1 MEKCHYCL
9 HRTREGRLPA
19 CLEACPTG
27 ARVFGDM
34 NAPESDIN
42 WVIKN
47 KRVFVLKEE
56 LGTQPSFF
64 YFSING
70 MSSTTHEEIMSAD
83 AAHPVRSYP
92 KFICWGLG
100 ESTNGGVLFYL
111 WMFVLTAV
119 SLVGANAWAVQVSD
133 GMIVTNMT
141 DHVSWGL
148 HIVNF
153 TFMVGVA
160 AGGVMMVIPAY
171 LYHDKKMH
179 DVVIVGEI
187 IANAAIVMCLLFVVV
202 DLGRPERFWH
212 LIPGIG
218 RFNWPMSML
227 TWDVIVLNGYLL
239 LNLHICGYLLYMRF
253 LGREPNKT
261 WYIPFVMLSIFWA
274 ISIHTVTA
282 FLYCGLGGRPF
293 WNTALLA
300 PRFLASAFIA
310 GPSFILIILVI
321 LKRVV
326 GQKIDDAPSR
336 LLINIIRVTA
346 LVNLLMVAS
355 EVFTE
360 FYTGGSHAAP
370 ARYLF
375 LGLHGHY
382 ALVPWIWTAIVF
394 NIVAAGLFLS
404 PLVFRSTRVLVIAC
418 VLAFVGAWI
427 EKGMGLIVPGFI
439 PSTLHEIVEYTPSLT
454 EWKVSAGIWAFGLM
468 VLTILLK
475 TAIAV
480 FNRSPVRTPA

>member
-1 MEKCHYCL
+1 
-9 HRTREGRLPA
+9 
-19 CLEACPTG
+19 
-27 ARVFGDM
+27 
-34 NAPESDIN
+34 
-42 WVIKN
+42 
-47 KRVFVLKEE
+47 
-56 LGTQPSFF
+56 
-64 YFSING
+64 
-70 MSSTTHEEIMSAD
+70 MSSTTDHELLTPDAD
-83 AAHPVRSYP
+83 RPVRSYP
-92 KFICWGLG
+92 KFIWWGLG
-100 ESTNGGVLFYL
+100 ESTNGSPLFYL
-111 WMFVLTAV
+111 WMFILTAV
-119 SLVGANAWAVQVSD
+119 ALVGANAWAVQVAD

-148 HIVNF
+148 YIANF

-171 LYHDKKMH
+171 LYRDKKMQ

-187 IANAAIVMCLLFVVV
+187 LAIAAIVMCLLFVVV

-227 TWDVIVLNGYLL
+227 TWDVIVLNVYLL

-253 LGREPNKT
+253 LGRKPNKT
-261 WYIPFVMLSIFWA
+261 WYLPFVLISIFWA

-300 PRFLASAFIA
+300 PRFLASAFVA
-310 GPSFILIILVI
+310 GPALILIIFIVLRNLVG
-321 LKRVV
+321 RN
-326 GQKIDDAPSR
+326 IDEAPSH
-336 LLINIIRVTA
+336 LLIKIVRVTI
-346 LVNLLMVAS
+346 LINLLMVIS

-360 FYTGGSHAAP
+360 FYTGGAHTDS

-375 LGLHGHY
+375 LGLHGHN
-382 ALVPWIWTAIVF
+382 ALVPWIWTAVAF
-394 NIVAAGLFLS
+394 NVVAAVLFLS
-404 PLVFRSTRVLVIAC
+404 PWVFKRTSVLTIAC
-418 VLAFVGAWI
+418 VLAFIGAWI
-427 EKGMGLIVPGFI
+427 EKGMGLIVPGFV

-468 VLTILLK
+468 ILTVLLK
-475 TAIAV
+475 LAIAV
-480 FNRSPVRTPA
+480 FRRQSEESLQ